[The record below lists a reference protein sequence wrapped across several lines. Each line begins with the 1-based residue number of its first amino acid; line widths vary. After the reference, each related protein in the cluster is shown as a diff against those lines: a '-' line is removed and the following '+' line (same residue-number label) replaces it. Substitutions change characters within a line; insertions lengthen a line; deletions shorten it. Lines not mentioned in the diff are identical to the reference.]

1 MLIKGAAC
9 LVSVAVVTF
18 PSCARHQSERLAC
31 IGVVPPRFKSVFE
44 VFPHRT
50 NQELILAAAL
60 AGRHVVKILLC
71 GAVCV
76 FVSTSA

>member
-1 MLIKGAAC
+1 MF
-9 LVSVAVVTF
+9 SVGSAVVTF
-18 PSCARHQSERLAC
+18 PSCARRQSERLAC
-31 IGVVPPRFKSVFE
+31 VCIIPPRFKSISE
-44 VFPHRT
+44 VFHRT

-60 AGRHVVKILLC
+60 AGRHAVKILLR